1 MTTEQEQKL
10 QHLDVEIQIAEK
22 QLRVAGI
29 KKQIL
34 EVELDILSLNSE
46 LEQRAN
52 PELALLRGA

>member
-34 EVELDILSLNSE
+34 EVELDILSLNRE

-52 PELALLRGA
+52 QELALLGA

>member
-1 MTTEQEQKL
+1 MTPEQEQKL
-10 QHLDVEIQIAEK
+10 QHLEVEIQIAEK

-34 EVELDILSLNSE
+34 EVELDILSLNRE

-52 PELALLRGA
+52 HELALLGA